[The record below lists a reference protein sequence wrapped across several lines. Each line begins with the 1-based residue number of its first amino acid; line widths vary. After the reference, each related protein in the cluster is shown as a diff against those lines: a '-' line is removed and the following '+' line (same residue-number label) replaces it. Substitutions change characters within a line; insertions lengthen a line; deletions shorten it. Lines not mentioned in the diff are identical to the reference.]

1 MGGAGTEAAPDT
13 DDVAQVPFG
22 REALAASDV
31 GGTSEIVGVCCHA
44 TKEVASATEV
54 GSTGETGAPQSDACN
69 TVAIICEV
77 GATGETGETSC
88 SAKPE
93 LREDTGGTGG
103 SGTSDENSPRVGME
117 LMDRSPTKRPKE
129 QSRPTTEAEQAKPTQ
144 APNAHRQNGD
154 ELPIGQLV
162 RLKGLKRKPEFN
174 GQCGRIEAYD
184 QPSGRYSVRVQSAV
198 GQEMRAKLKREH
210 FDVEPPM
217 QHLADQG
224 AAATVA
230 SLASCGGSRQRGD
243 FPRNTSRPKQ
253 SSKIESDSP
262 TTKLKHG
269 SRNRGPIIPGA
280 PIGVNVR
287 SEPKIPAANDEEIT
301 AAKSAITTNSAPIT
315 LAEATPSIS
324 TVTEVVDPIKRAAAA
339 EARAV
344 SVGRIPAT
352 GKGGA
357 WRPTLR

>member
-174 GQCGRIEAYD
+174 GQCGRIEAFD
-184 QPSGRYSVRVQSAV
+184 KPSGRYSVRVQSTV

-224 AAATVA
+224 TVTTVV
-230 SLASCGGSRQRGD
+230 SLTSCRGGSRQRGE
-243 FPRNTSRPKQ
+243 FPRNTSRPQ
-253 SSKIESDSP
+253 QISKIESDTT

-269 SRNRGPIIPGA
+269 GRNRGPISPEVH
-280 PIGVNVR
+280 IGVNVR
-287 SEPKIPAANDEEIT
+287 SEPKIPAVNDEEAT
-301 AAKSAITTNSAPIT
+301 AAKSAITTNSAPNI
-315 LAEATPSIS
+315 LAEAAPSIS
-324 TVTEVVDPIKRAAAA
+324 TVAEVVDPIRRAAA

-352 GKGGA
+352 GKGGT
-357 WRPTLR
+357 W